1 VSTGAAG
8 LSLVAFGK
16 IGGPICAVRGV
27 RMTNGRVVGQ
37 LLSLIVKVTAESAFL
52 NDGLRDSLGAFVQIS
67 KIGSFL
73 IIILVP

>member
-1 VSTGAAG
+1 
-8 LSLVAFGK
+8 
-16 IGGPICAVRGV
+16 
-27 RMTNGRVVGQ
+27 MTNGRVVGQ

-73 IIILVP
+73 IIILIP